1 LDNFNR
7 NNQEKKMTT
16 KLKILAFSFVFML
29 LTTFAYADKPILDV
43 TIPTSNAG
51 NSWAEGNMLSDA
63 LKRIGYDSELVHTR
77 KCVNNKNYM
86 AKDTGRPAVFVR
98 DTGRYVVD
106 ESQNC
111 KIEVNKKSFI
121 NVFYKRHQTMCVRAD
136 EPFTNIAD
144 FLKGKTRVTVAG
156 THSLIDGIYDG
167 LSAET
172 GVDFVRVDYKGSKNI
187 IKGLIAGDTDL
198 MYSGFT
204 KREIGT
210 KQINCFT
217 TSSDK
222 AIVGRPPMSELFP
235 SWHLNSYGTLK
246 YFHAVNI
253 PVDQMDKVRN
263 DLNNITNDVKVKP
276 YLEKAFMTPGSAIDN
291 QLDLFWDTVAL
302 LTGRK

>member
-1 LDNFNR
+1 
-7 NNQEKKMTT
+7 MTT
-16 KLKILAFSFVFML
+16 KLKTLAFSIVFML

-43 TIPTSNAG
+43 MIPSSNKG

-63 LKRIGYDSELVHTR
+63 LKRIGYDSEVVHTR

-86 AKDTGRPAVFVR
+86 SKDTGRPAVFVR
-98 DTGRYVVD
+98 NAGRYVKD
-106 ESQNC
+106 ESRNC
-111 KIEVNKKSFI
+111 KVEITKDSFI
-121 NVFYKRHQTMCVRAD
+121 NLFYKRHQTMCVRSD

-144 FLKGKTRVTVAG
+144 FLNGKTRVTVAG
-156 THSLIDGIYDG
+156 THSLVDGIYDG
-167 LSAET
+167 LTKST

-217 TSSDK
+217 TSSTESVD
-222 AIVGRPPMSELFP
+222 GRPPMSEFFP
-235 SWHLNSYGTLK
+235 DWHLNTNGTLK

-253 PVDQMDKVRN
+253 PIDQMDKVRN
-263 DLNNITNDVKVKP
+263 DLNNITTDVKIKP
-276 YLEKAFMTPGSAIDN
+276 YLEKAFMTPGSALNN
-291 QLDLFWDTVAL
+291 QFALFWDTIAL
-302 LTGRK
+302 LTGNKVASK